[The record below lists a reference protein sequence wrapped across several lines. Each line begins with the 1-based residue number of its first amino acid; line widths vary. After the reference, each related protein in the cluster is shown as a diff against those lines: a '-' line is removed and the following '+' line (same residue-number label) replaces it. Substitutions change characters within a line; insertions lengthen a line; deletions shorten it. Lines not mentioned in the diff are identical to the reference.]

1 MAACEPQYIA
11 KACTRVYKHM
21 TCIVPQDFKTTNT
34 RNINMLTPKQ
44 RLKAHLTIPVQQPNL
59 HKQNDTQCSAQSQ
72 TLQSQNHLALDVMLT
87 R

>member
-1 MAACEPQYIA
+1 
-11 KACTRVYKHM
+11 
-21 TCIVPQDFKTTNT
+21 
-34 RNINMLTPKQ
+34 MLTPQQ